1 VAGDSVMAIE
11 DYTTYTEVDPNNH
24 ISCDAD
30 TVTVTGLTRNEI
42 AYKVK
47 DRGVNHFNGNFDHL
61 LEQRVTAGNNGGV
74 TRFWV
79 LGNALGAAND
89 IDVANGDQF
98 EVWFFVDLAVPY
110 YIGLTE
116 LDGGTIY
123 NATWQG
129 VALNTTYYL
138 RIKRDEAIGVHGTLY
153 CDIYANAADRAN
165 EINALANLSL
175 TLNTN
180 KKDFRYIYAVQASND
195 GNAATI
201 NAYTENLDLQEGW
214 TGKFCGVT
222 NPGKI
227 NGVSVANIAK
237 VNGVASS

>member
-1 VAGDSVMAIE
+1 MAIE
-11 DYTTYTEVDPNNH
+11 NYTTYPEVDPNNH

-30 TVTVTGLTRNEI
+30 TVTVAGLTRNEI
-42 AYKVK
+42 AYKYNDK
-47 DRGVNHFNGNFDHL
+47 GVNHFNGNFDHL
-61 LEQRVTAGNNGGV
+61 IEQRVAGSDNGGV
-74 TRFWV
+74 SRFWV

-98 EVWFFVDLAVPY
+98 EVWFFVDAAAPY

-129 VALNTTYYL
+129 VALDTTYYL
-138 RIKRDEAIGVHGTLY
+138 RLKRDEAVGVYGTLY

-165 EINALANLSL
+165 EENALANLSL
-175 TLNTN
+175 ALHTN

-195 GNAATI
+195 GYDYII
-201 NAYTENLDLQEGW
+201 NAYAENLDLQEGW
-214 TGKFCGVT
+214 TGKINGVT

-227 NGVSVANIAK
+227 NGISVANIAK